1 MNHEKPYTEMMKSS
15 TMGKQV
21 GKDTF
26 MLELYVDM
34 MLQEAILKSEK
45 KRLLRKIDESLDER
59 NEEYFTY
66 YTNELMKLNKKFGS

>member
-15 TMGKQV
+15 SRGKQA

-45 KRLLRKIDESLDER
+45 ARLLRKIDKSLDER